1 MTSML
6 NEPVA
11 LNILIE
17 ARLEQLRGG
26 RVQPR
31 GAAACRGGTE
41 KTLEDPAEMG
51 RRAGADHG
59 FAGLAAANRITVGIE
74 STS

>member
-6 NEPVA
+6 NEPIA

-26 RVQPR
+26 RLQVPR
-31 GAAACRGGTE
+31 RSR
-41 KTLEDPAEMG
+41 LP
-51 RRAGADHG
+51 RR
-59 FAGLAAANRITVGIE
+59 N
-74 STS
+74 

>member
-26 RVQPR
+26 RMQPR
-31 GAAACRGGTE
+31 RSR
-41 KTLEDPAEMG
+41 LP
-51 RRAGADHG
+51 RR
-59 FAGLAAANRITVGIE
+59 N
-74 STS
+74 

>member
-17 ARLEQLRGG
+17 ARVEQLRGG
-26 RVQPR
+26 RARPMRSRLPR
-31 GAAACRGGTE
+31 R
-41 KTLEDPAEMG
+41 
-51 RRAGADHG
+51 
-59 FAGLAAANRITVGIE
+59 N
-74 STS
+74 